1 MAQITASSNIA
12 NGNIIQ
18 PSDILPLYTAMTS
31 GGGLSVSLSGSIT
44 GSSSTSTSSS
54 YALSSSYS
62 VSSSYAISSSSA
74 ISSSFAT
81 TSSYAANGGI
91 VTQIT
96 QQAYSNDGGGPLDA
110 TFKFY
115 AGKVR
120 IVSNTGATSPFPGL
134 AGKTLGTNVWVTAT
148 IEGQASSFAS
158 DIVTVRSLSANGTIT
173 IETNS
178 VPDATAVHFH
188 VIYVP

>member
-110 TFKFY
+110 IFKFY

-120 IVSNTGATSPFPGL
+120 IVSNTGATAPFPGL
-134 AGKTLGTNVWVTAT
+134 AGKTLGNTVWVTAT
-148 IEGQASSFAS
+148 IQGTASSFSGSA
-158 DIVTVRSLSANGTIT
+158 VTVKALTAGGSIQF
-173 IETNS
+173 ES
-178 VPDATAVHFH
+178 VGVADSTEVHYH